1 MTEITKLKIS
11 ELIQALKTK
20 KISSLEI
27 TEAYLDRI
35 KKYDE
40 KLNSYILLCEDQV
53 LKAAKLS
60 DENYKNNIARNLEG
74 IPLGIK
80 DLFCTKNIKTT
91 ACSHILDGFTPP
103 YESTVT
109 DNLWNDGALLLGKL
123 NMDEFAMGSTNLN
136 SYHGKVINPVKKS
149 NSDEELVPG
158 GSSGGSAAALAAD
171 FCAASLGSD
180 TGGSVRQPAAFCGVV
195 GIKPTYGRCS
205 RYGMI
210 AYASSLDQAGIFARD
225 VQDAGIVLNSISS
238 YDEKDST
245 SCKQKSEDFLQDLN
259 KGIKGL
265 KIGLPKEYEMEGMNP
280 DIKKNIEES
289 VKKLEKLGAEIIEIS
304 LPHTHYGAPTY
315 YILSTAEASS
325 NLARYD
331 GVRYGLRVS
340 DKGDSLEDLYKNT
353 RASGFGSEVKRRIM
367 LGTYVLSSGY
377 YDAYYRKAQKVR
389 RLIANDFDNVFNK
402 VDAIITPTTP
412 NTAFGNQQKL
422 SNVETYY
429 NDIFTVPVNLAG
441 LPAISIPVGVDINN
455 LPVGVQFITPKFSE
469 AKMLRIAKS
478 LEDEIGFD
486 RYKLNFRF

>member
-11 ELIQALKTK
+11 ELTQALKAK

-27 TEAYLDRI
+27 TKAYLDRI
-35 KKYDE
+35 KKYDD
-40 KLNSYILLCEDQV
+40 KLNSYILLCEENV

-80 DLFCTKNIKTT
+80 DLFCTKNVKTT

-109 DNLWNDGALLLGKL
+109 DNLWHDGALLLGKL

-136 SYHGKVINPVKKS
+136 SYKGKVVNPVKKS

-259 KGIKGL
+259 KGIKGM

-289 VKKLEKLGAEIIEIS
+289 VKKLEGLGAEIIDVS

-353 RASGFGSEVKRRIM
+353 RALGFGNEVKRRIM

-389 RLIANDFDNVFNK
+389 RLIANDFDSVFDK

-412 NTAFGNQQKL
+412 NTAFGNKKKL

-441 LPAISIPVGVDINN
+441 LPAISIPVGVDSNN
-455 LPVGVQFITPKFSE
+455 LPIGVQFITPKFSE
-469 AKMLRIAKS
+469 VKMLRIAKS
-478 LEDEIGFD
+478 LEDEVAFD

>member
-20 KISSLEI
+20 KISSSEI
-27 TEAYLDRI
+27 TQAYLDRI

-40 KLNSYILLCEDQV
+40 QLNSYILLCEEQA
-53 LKAAKLS
+53 LKAANLS

-74 IPLGIK
+74 IPLGTK

-91 ACSHILDGFTPP
+91 ACSHILDGFIPP

-109 DNLWNDGALLLGKL
+109 NNLWNDGALLLGKL

-136 SYHGKVINPVKKS
+136 SYNGKVINPVKKS

-259 KGIKGL
+259 KGIKGM

-289 VKKLEKLGAEIIEIS
+289 VKKLEELGAEIIEVS

-353 RASGFGSEVKRRIM
+353 RASGFGNEVKRRIM

-429 NDIFTVPVNLAG
+429 NDVFTVPVNLAG
-441 LPAISIPVGVDINN
+441 LPAISIPVGVDSNN
-455 LPVGVQFITPKFSE
+455 LPIGVQFITPKFSE

-478 LEDEIGFD
+478 LEDEVGFD

>member
-20 KISSLEI
+20 KISSFEI
-27 TEAYLDRI
+27 TKAYLDRI

-40 KLNSYILLCEDQV
+40 KLNSYILLCEEQV

-80 DLFCTKNIKTT
+80 DLFCTKNVKTT
-91 ACSHILDGFTPP
+91 ACSHILDGFIPP

-136 SYHGKVINPVKKS
+136 SYNGKVINPVKKS

-259 KGIKGL
+259 KGIKGM

-289 VKKLEKLGAEIIEIS
+289 VKKLEELGAEIIEVS

-353 RASGFGSEVKRRIM
+353 RASGFGNEVKRRIM

-429 NDIFTVPVNLAG
+429 NDVFTVPVNLAG
-441 LPAISIPVGVDINN
+441 LPAISIPVGVDSNN
-455 LPVGVQFITPKFSE
+455 LPIGVQFITPKFSE

-478 LEDEIGFD
+478 LEDEVGFD

>member
-40 KLNSYILLCEDQV
+40 KLNSYILLCEEQV

-80 DLFCTKNIKTT
+80 DLFCTKNVKTT
-91 ACSHILDGFTPP
+91 ACSHILDGFIPP

-136 SYHGKVINPVKKS
+136 SYNGKVINPVKKS

-259 KGIKGL
+259 KGIKGM

-289 VKKLEKLGAEIIEIS
+289 VKKLEELGAEIIEVS

-353 RASGFGSEVKRRIM
+353 RASGFGNEVKRRIM

-429 NDIFTVPVNLAG
+429 NDVFTVPVNLAG
-441 LPAISIPVGVDINN
+441 LPAISIPVGVDSNN
-455 LPVGVQFITPKFSE
+455 LPIGVQFITPKFSE

-478 LEDEIGFD
+478 LEDEVGFD